1 MLKGI
6 PRHEHR
12 SAVRASFNRHRGTM
26 SERRSRWNMTHGPR
40 PSPPFFPH
48 RCDLA
53 AKPLPGGALRTSAI
67 GSLQAEK
74 PPPVASPSTS
84 TRCTASTA
92 SSSSC

>member
-1 MLKGI
+1 MLKGYTA
-6 PRHEHR
+6 PRTPLGR
-12 SAVRASFNRHRGTM
+12 SSLVQPPPWHYVGTALAVEYDA
-26 SERRSRWNMTHGPR
+26 R
-40 PSPPFFPH
+40 PEAV
-48 RCDLA
+48 A